1 VLTESEQLF
10 EDFCKQSSFSIKPIP
25 VGKARSPDYVIN
37 VSGIDVVCEVKG
49 IKFSREEKEAEAAL
63 ERGEMAS
70 FGGTIGAKVRKQ
82 IDKGY
87 PQIREY
93 AGKGQCPGVLV
104 LWEEAWVPR
113 HLKLHNILAAM
124 YGFDTVVAHVHD
136 DGSLP
141 TVVDRRCGPKKRV
154 SVCDNKSLSAIVVI
168 RFSNYKD
175 SIECSVYHNKFA
187 LKPLPLDIF
196 NIEHVWQYKLANKVP
211 NEFDSW
217 EYIE

>member
-87 PQIREY
+87 P
-93 AGKGQCPGVLV
+93 
-104 LWEEAWVPR
+104 
-113 HLKLHNILAAM
+113 
-124 YGFDTVVAHVHD
+124 
-136 DGSLP
+136 
-141 TVVDRRCGPKKRV
+141 
-154 SVCDNKSLSAIVVI
+154 
-168 RFSNYKD
+168 
-175 SIECSVYHNKFA
+175 
-187 LKPLPLDIF
+187 
-196 NIEHVWQYKLANKVP
+196 
-211 NEFDSW
+211 
-217 EYIE
+217 

>member
-1 VLTESEQLF
+1 
-10 EDFCKQSSFSIKPIP
+10 
-25 VGKARSPDYVIN
+25 
-37 VSGIDVVCEVKG
+37 
-49 IKFSREEKEAEAAL
+49 
-63 ERGEMAS
+63 
-70 FGGTIGAKVRKQ
+70 
-82 IDKGY
+82 
-87 PQIREY
+87 
-93 AGKGQCPGVLV
+93 
-104 LWEEAWVPR
+104 
-113 HLKLHNILAAM
+113 M